1 MFDRAL
7 LEAPVRLKV
16 TLFLYLYPEPK
27 FIQMEY
33 TIFKPEYLVSVTGGD
48 PEVMEEIAGIF
59 MNQIPEFVDEMNELL
74 DNARYYELGLLAH
87 KAKGSVSV
95 MGMDNTAIML
105 KEFELLAKA
114 GEQKERY
121 RDFIQKFRDD
131 ASTVTAEIK
140 DYLSGSR

>member
-1 MFDRAL
+1 MFAL
-7 LEAPVRLKV
+7 PLFETPVRLKV

-33 TIFKPEYLVSVTGGD
+33 TIFRPEYLVSVTGGD
-48 PEVMEEIAGIF
+48 PATMKEIAGIF
-59 MNQIPEFVDEMNELL
+59 INQIPEFVTEMNELL
-74 DNARYYELGLLAH
+74 ENEKYYELGLLAH

-95 MGMDNTAIML
+95 MGMEDTSKML

-121 RDFIQKFRDD
+121 REFIRKFGED
-131 ASTVTAEIK
+131 ASTVTAEIN